1 MTVSDSS
8 RTAALPKRGKQAKP
22 AQGIEAEVAVLQ
34 QMTVDE
40 LRRRYAAVMGEES
53 RCRHKEHLIRKIAWR
68 IQALAEGD
76 LTERARRRAKELA
89 NDADVRVTPPKGH
102 RVATCR
108 ENSVQ
113 SDMAPDNRVPA
124 PGGAIVRNYRGR
136 QVRVTVL
143 VDGFEYEGRR
153 YKSLSAVAKA
163 ISGSHCNGFRFF
175 GLEAKP

>member
-8 RTAALPKRGKQAKP
+8 RTAALPKRGKRAKP
-22 AQGIEAEVAVLQ
+22 AQGIDAEVAVLQ

-89 NDADVRVTPPKGH
+89 NDADVRVTPPRGH
-102 RVATCR
+102 HVATCGGKTA
-108 ENSVQ
+108 EADV
-113 SDMAPDNRVPA
+113 APDNRVPA
-124 PGGAIVRNYRGR
+124 PGGAIVRNYRGH

-163 ISGSHCNGFRFF
+163 ISGSHCNGFRVF
-175 GLEAKP
+175 GLEAKR